1 MTQVQ
6 LPSPLRRSRLSQ
18 TRTALFCLLF
28 ALLSTLTGCGGSS
41 QPPAE
46 WTTAIRIAGKAQGLS
61 HISGLVVDDEFAYV
75 TIGGTLADQ
84 QAGTSGL
91 RRVALYSG
99 EVTVLDDGANL
110 PQSDYGGIALD
121 DQFVYWNSSG
131 KILRMPK
138 TGGAAAIVAADKV
151 GIGIDLVVDN
161 TLVYW
166 ANHSYYS
173 PNTPAVPSPIYA
185 VPKGGGAVKVV
196 AGEQLIPHSLV
207 VDQNFLYWLTPTSI
221 VKQAKTGGQPQI
233 LYQASA
239 NEGVDELAQDES
251 YLYFGFRG
259 AGEAHWALHRLAK
272 SGGEPQTLVNRYSL
286 KPIVVDKTHVYFFA
300 EEGLTNDLLCK
311 VAKTGG
317 DVTTLD
323 KGYASG
329 VIAQDKTQLY
339 FAALDD
345 LYRLTK

>member
-1 MTQVQ
+1 MTKVQ
-6 LPSPLRRSRLSQ
+6 FPTPLCRSLLSQ
-18 TRTALFCLLF
+18 RRTVLCCLLF
-28 ALLSTLTGCGGSS
+28 ALLSTLTGCGGPK
-41 QPPAE
+41 QPEPQ
-46 WTTAIRIAGKAQGLS
+46 WTTATKLAGKAQGLS
-61 HISGLVVDDEFAYV
+61 HISGLVVDDQFAYV

-84 QAGTSGL
+84 QAGASGL

-99 EVTVLDDGANL
+99 EVTVLDDGTNL

-121 DQFVYWNSSG
+121 DQFVYWNRSG
-131 KILRMPK
+131 KLLRMPK
-138 TGGAAAIVAADKV
+138 AGGKATLVTADNV

-185 VPKGGGAVKVV
+185 APKGGGAVKIV
-196 AGEQLIPHSLV
+196 ADAQHIPHSLV
-207 VDQNFLYWLTPTSI
+207 VDQAFLYWLTPTSI

-233 LYQASA
+233 LYQAGP

-259 AGEAHWALHRLAK
+259 ANEARWALHK
-272 SGGEPQTLVNRYSL
+272 IPKTGGEPQTLVKRYSL
-286 KPIVVDKTHVYFFA
+286 KPVVVDQTHVYFFA

-317 DVTTLD
+317 EVTTLG

-329 VIAQDKTQLY
+329 VIAQDKTQIY
-339 FAALDD
+339 FAGLDD
-345 LYRLTK
+345 IYRLTK